1 LLKKIKK
8 FVSLDNSL
16 EDKVG
21 CKGYRLF
28 FLGEHECDVEITE
41 VKQINYN
48 DVKKRLLA
56 SPGNSVFITMIPEGN

>member
-1 LLKKIKK
+1 MLEIIKK

-16 EDKVG
+16 KENVG
-21 CKGYRLF
+21 CKGFRVF

-41 VKQINYN
+41 VKQIDYD
-48 DVKKRLLA
+48 DVKGRLLA